1 MSYVQKSADKS
12 LRLGIIGLG
21 YVGLPLALSYT
32 SNGYHVTGFD
42 IDAAKV
48 NSLLEG
54 NSYIEHIPSDS
65 IKQARQ
71 NGLLDATTDFSRA
84 PEVDALIIC
93 VPTPLDLHHEP
104 DLSYVIGT
112 LESIVPHLRAG
123 QLVSLES
130 TTYPGTTTE
139 EVLPRVPTTGRKVRI
154 YSVERILTIKDIRS
168 SCLECRG
175 ADTLCRD

>member
-54 NSYIEHIPSDS
+54 NSYIEHIPSAS

-71 NGLLDATTDFSRA
+71 DGLLDATTDFSRA

-104 DLSYVIGT
+104 DLS
-112 LESIVPHLRAG
+112 
-123 QLVSLES
+123 
-130 TTYPGTTTE
+130 
-139 EVLPRVPTTGRKVRI
+139 
-154 YSVERILTIKDIRS
+154 
-168 SCLECRG
+168 
-175 ADTLCRD
+175 